1 MNDSIGNT
9 PIKRL
14 IPGILLAC
22 LLLLGFMV
30 LREFLLTLTWAL
42 IIAYVAWPAYR
53 YLREKLNGNTT
64 RSAALMTAII
74 SAVILLTVFWLVAML
89 QEELTV
95 AYQALRDGLG
105 QGDYQLPDFISRI
118 PWLGDVAQK
127 WLERLTDDQ
136 SAVMTQFAGWAQQW
150 SGQFAKFLG
159 GIGGYIMKLGVILV
173 TVFFCFRDGDE
184 AVKQLRHGL
193 VRFLGKY
200 QNVYLQAAGNTTRA
214 VVYGLVL
221 AALGQGILAGVG
233 YAVAGVKAP
242 VLFGAITALLA
253 MVPMGATLVWLPISI
268 MLMLTAQQW
277 QGVGLLLWGMLAV
290 STVDNV
296 IRPIVISGAGRI
308 PFLVV
313 LFGVLGGLSTFG
325 AVGLFLGPVILAVLL
340 SVWQA
345 WLKLQKY
352 DKQAQSQTA
361 EAHTK
366 VQPDWHI
373 QPAEEALSSLASDA
387 STGLSPTAA
396 ADRLRLYGANRLAE
410 KPPRPALHLLL
421 AQFKSFLILVLI
433 VAAVLAATIG
443 ELTDGAVILVVVII
457 NAFLGFYQEYQAEKS
472 LAALKNMLALQAKV
486 RREGHNI
493 QLPADHLVPGD
504 IVILEPGDK
513 IPADGRIISCHTLEV
528 DESALTGESMPV
540 AKQNQALSQATIPLA
555 DRSNMLY
562 MNNAVTRGRAKML
575 VTATGM
581 DTEIGKLAGLL
592 AEAKDGETPLQIQL
606 DSLGKR
612 LALIA
617 VAVIGLL
624 FMTALWRGEPLIQTA
639 FTAIALAV
647 AAIPEGLPAVVTVTL
662 ALGMHR
668 MARQRAIVKRL
679 TAVETL
685 GCTTV
690 ICTDKTGT
698 LTVNQMT
705 ARSVFYKDRSY
716 KVSGEGYDIAGDIVP
731 VDGGHAADDL
741 ADLLLPL
748 ALCNNSRFQHEQAV
762 GDPME
767 AALLVLAAKGGI
779 AKEQASLQLQRIAEI
794 PFDAEHKFMA
804 TFHQQGDQ
812 VKVFI
817 KGAPEV
823 LLKLSHSIVDG
834 NGNSLPVKRD
844 KLLAQNHSMA
854 GTGLRVLGVAVR
866 TLPASDF
873 KPEKD
878 LFQYIQELTFVA
890 LVGLMDPPRAEAG
903 EAIKLCQQAGISVKM
918 ITGDQKVTAYAIA
931 KELGLTGDVIE
942 GEELAGLDD
951 DALAER
957 INSITVFAR
966 TAPEQKVRIIK
977 ALKADGHVVA
987 MTGDGVNDAPALKS
1001 ADIGIAMGITGT
1013 DVAREAA
1020 SMILTD
1026 DNFATIVKA
1035 VKEGRGIYD
1044 NMVKFVRF
1052 QLSTNIG
1059 AILTVAVAPL
1069 LGLPLPFTAVQLLW
1083 INIIMDGPPAMSL
1096 GVDPIRAGSMS
1107 EPPRNADAQILS
1119 LSRFG
1124 NLFSYG
1130 LTMAIG
1136 TLGVLYY
1143 GFKTGESDIARD
1155 SASAAESLSGTV
1167 EAHAAT
1173 LAFTTFVLFQV
1184 FNVFNARSEKGT
1196 TFNQHFCA
1204 NRLLWLAIFG
1214 VILLQILVIHWP
1226 PAQLIFHTTALTS
1239 LDWLIAAGVASS
1251 VLVFEEFRKLF
1262 RFVWRRAQVGRGL

>member
-1 MNDSIGNT
+1 MNDFISNT
-9 PIKRL
+9 PIRQL
-14 IPGILLAC
+14 IPGILLAG

-42 IIAYVAWPAYR
+42 IIAYVVWPPYR
-53 YLREKLNGNTT
+53 YLRRCLKGNATL
-64 RSAALMTAII
+64 SAAVMTAII
-74 SAVILLTVFWLVAML
+74 ATIIFLILYWLAAML
-89 QEELTV
+89 QDELKN
-95 AYQALRDGLG
+95 AYQMAASGFSRNT
-105 QGDYQLPDFISRI
+105 YQLPDFIKRI
-118 PWLGDVAQK
+118 PWLGNTAQE
-127 WLERLTDDQ
+127 WMGRLTSDRA
-136 SAVMTQFAGWAQQW
+136 AVIAQFADWAQQW
-150 SGQFAKFLG
+150 SGEFAKFLG
-159 GIGGYIMKLGVILV
+159 GVGQYLMKLCVILV

-184 AVKQLRHGL
+184 AVKQLQQGL
-193 VRFLGKY
+193 VQFLGKY
-200 QNVYLQAAGNTTRA
+200 QHVYLQAAGHTTRA

-221 AALGQGILAGVG
+221 AALGQGLLAGLG
-233 YAVAGVKAP
+233 YAAAGAQAP
-242 VLFGAITALLA
+242 VLMGTMTALLA
-253 MVPMGATLVWLPISI
+253 LIPMGATLVWMPISI
-268 MLMLTAQQW
+268 TLILMGQHW
-277 QGVGLLLWGMLAV
+277 QGVGLLLWGGLVV

-296 IRPIVISGAGRI
+296 IRPLVISGAGRV
-308 PFLVV
+308 PFPVV
-313 LFGVLGGLSTFG
+313 MFGVLGGLTAFG
-325 AVGLFLGPVILAVLL
+325 VIGLFLGPVILAVLL
-340 SVWQA
+340 AVWQA
-345 WLKLQKY
+345 WLKLQKHEEETSSSASSP
-352 DKQAQSQTA
+352 DEDVQFNW
-361 EAHTK
+361 HTLTIEK
-366 VQPDWHI
+366 
-373 QPAEEALSSLASDA
+373 ALSALASDA
-387 STGLSPTAA
+387 ALGLSQTVAE
-396 ADRLRLYGANRLAE
+396 DRLNHYGLNRLTE
-410 KPPRPALHLLL
+410 KPPRPAWHLLL
-421 AQFKSFLILVLI
+421 SQFKSFLILVLM

-443 ELTDGAVILVVVII
+443 DLADGAVILVVVII
-457 NAFLGFYQEYQAEKS
+457 NALLGFYQEFQAEKS
-472 LAALKNMLALQAKV
+472 LGALKNMLALQAEV
-486 RREGHNI
+486 RRDGHTL
-493 QLPADHLVPGD
+493 QLPADRLVPGD

-528 DESALTGESMPV
+528 DESALTGESVPV
-540 AKQNQALSQATIPLA
+540 AKYQQAFELEKLPLA
-555 DRSNMLY
+555 ERSNMLY
-562 MNNAVTRGRAKML
+562 MNNAVTRGRAEML

-581 DTEIGKLAGLL
+581 ETEIGKLAGLL
-592 AEAKDGETPLQIQL
+592 AEAKDGDTPLQIQL

-617 VAVIGLL
+617 VAIIGIL

-668 MARQRAIVKRL
+668 MAHQRAIVKRL
-679 TAVETL
+679 AAVETL

-705 ARSVFYKDRSY
+705 ARSIFYKGRGY
-716 KVSGEGYDIAGDIVP
+716 KVSGEGYGVAGQILP
-731 VDGGHAADDL
+731 VTGGSATDDL

-748 ALCNNSRFQHEQAV
+748 ALCNNSHFQGKQAV

-779 AKEQASLQLQRIAEI
+779 DKKQAILQLPRIAEI

-812 VKVFI
+812 IKVFI

-823 LLKLSHSIVDG
+823 LLKLCDSVVDN
-834 NGNSLPVKRD
+834 NGSPLPIQQEA
-844 KLLAQNHSMA
+844 LPAQNQIMA
-854 GTGLRVLGVAVR
+854 GTGLRVLAVAVR
-866 TLPASDF
+866 TLPAGDYKADS
-873 KPEKD
+873 D
-878 LFQYIQELTFVA
+878 LFRHIQKLTFVA
-890 LVGLMDPPRAEAG
+890 LVGLMDPPRAEAR
-903 EAIKLCQQAGISVKM
+903 EAIRLCRQAGIAVKM
-918 ITGDQKVTAYAIA
+918 ITGDQKVTAFAIA
-931 KELGLTGDVIE
+931 QELGLSGEVID

-951 DALAER
+951 DALSAR
-957 INSITVFAR
+957 INAIAVFAR

-1020 SMILTD
+1020 SMVLTD

-1059 AILTVAVAPL
+1059 AILTVAGAPL
-1069 LGLPLPFTAVQLLW
+1069 LGLPMPFTAVQLLW

-1096 GVDPIRAGSMS
+1096 GVDPVRTGSMK
-1107 EPPRNADAQILS
+1107 EAPRNPDSRILS
-1119 LSRFG
+1119 LRRFG

-1130 LTMAIG
+1130 LIMAAG

-1143 GFKTGESDIARD
+1143 GLQTGANDIAREGVY
-1155 SASAAESLSGTV
+1155 ASSLSGTGD
-1167 EAHAAT
+1167 AHAAT

-1184 FNVFNARSEKGT
+1184 FNVFNARAEKGT
-1196 TFNQHFCA
+1196 AFNRHFCT
-1204 NRLLWLAIFG
+1204 NRLLWLAICG

-1226 PAQLIFHTTALTS
+1226 PAQLIFHTTALAPM
-1239 LDWLIAAGVASS
+1239 DWLMAVGVAAT
-1251 VLVFEEFRKLF
+1251 VLVFEELRKLL
-1262 RFVWRRAQVGRGL
+1262 WRQEVRA

>member
-1 MNDSIGNT
+1 MNDFMGNT
-9 PIKRL
+9 PIRQL
-14 IPGILLAC
+14 IPGILLAG
-22 LLLLGFMV
+22 LLWLGFMV
-30 LREFLLTLTWAL
+30 LHEFLLTLTWAL
-42 IIAYVAWPAYR
+42 IIAYVVWPPYR
-53 YLREKLNGNTT
+53 YLRHQLKGNATL
-64 RSAALMTAII
+64 SAALMTAII
-74 SAVILLTVFWLVAML
+74 AAAIFLTVYWLVAML
-89 QEELTV
+89 QDELKT
-95 AYQALRDGLG
+95 AYQTLVSGFSQDSYR
-105 QGDYQLPDFISRI
+105 LPDFIKRI
-118 PWLGDVAQK
+118 PWLGNVAQE
-127 WLERLTDDQ
+127 WLNRLTDDR
-136 SAVMTQFAGWAQQW
+136 AGMTAQFANWAQQW
-150 SGQFAKFLG
+150 SGEFATFLG
-159 GIGGYIMKLGVILV
+159 GIGHYVMKLGVILV

-184 AVKQLRHGL
+184 AVRQLHQGL

-200 QNVYLQAAGNTTRA
+200 QHVYLQAAGHTTRA

-221 AALGQGILAGVG
+221 AALGQGLLAGLG
-233 YAVAGVKAP
+233 YAIAGVKAP
-242 VLFGAITALLA
+242 VLFGAVTALLA
-253 MVPMGATLVWLPISI
+253 LVPMGATLVWMPLSI
-268 MLMLTAQQW
+268 MLILIGQSW
-277 QGVGLLLWGMLAV
+277 QGVGLLLWGFLAV

-296 IRPIVISGAGRI
+296 IRPLVISGAGRI

-313 LFGVLGGLSTFG
+313 LFGVLGGLTTFG

-340 SVWQA
+340 AVWQA
-345 WLKLQKY
+345 WLKLQQHEQ
-352 DKQAQSQTA
+352 DESPDPQPSW
-361 EAHTK
+361 HTLS
-366 VQPDWHI
+366 V
-373 QPAEEALSSLASDA
+373 EEALSMQASDVV
-387 STGLSPTAA
+387 TGLSQIAA
-396 ADRLRLYGANRLAE
+396 TDRLNRCGPNRLTE
-410 KPPRPALHLLL
+410 KPPRPAWHVLLS
-421 AQFKSFLILVLI
+421 QFKSFLILVLLI
-433 VAAVLAATIG
+433 AALLAAAIG
-443 ELTDGAVILVVVII
+443 DLKDGAVILVVVGI
-457 NAFLGFYQEYQAEKS
+457 NALLGFYQEFQAEKS

-486 RREGHNI
+486 CRDGHTVE
-493 QLPADHLVPGD
+493 LPTEQLVPGD

-513 IPADGRIISCHTLEV
+513 IPADGRIMFCHTLEV
-528 DESALTGESMPV
+528 DESALTGESVPV
-540 AKQNQALSQATIPLA
+540 VKQHQPFVLATMPLA
-555 DRSNMLY
+555 ERSNMLY

-592 AEAKDGETPLQIQL
+592 AEAPDSDTPLQIQL

-617 VAVIGLL
+617 VAIIGLL
-624 FMTALWRGEPLIQTA
+624 FISALWRGEPLIQTA

-679 TAVETL
+679 AAVETL

-705 ARSVFYKDRSY
+705 ARSIFYKDQRY
-716 KVSGEGYDIAGDIVP
+716 KVSGEGYELAGEILP
-731 VDGGHAADDL
+731 TGTADNL

-748 ALCNNSRFQHEQAV
+748 ALCNNSHLQGQQVV

-767 AALLVLAAKGGI
+767 AALLVLAAKGGFD
-779 AKEQASLQLQRIAEI
+779 KKQASLLMPRIAEI

-823 LLKLSHSIVDG
+823 LLKLCDSVIDNQG
-834 NGNSLPVKRD
+834 NPQPVKQGE
-844 KLLAQNHSMA
+844 LLTQNQIMA

-866 TLPASDF
+866 VLSANDF
-873 KPEKD
+873 KADND
-878 LFQYIQELTFVA
+878 LFHYIQALSFVA
-890 LVGLMDPPRAEAG
+890 LVGLMDPPRAEAR
-903 EAIKLCQQAGISVKM
+903 EAIKLCQQAGIAVKM
-918 ITGDQKVTAYAIA
+918 ITGDQKVTAFAIA
-931 KELGLTGDVIE
+931 QELGLSGEVIE
-942 GEELAGLDD
+942 GEELAELNDE
-951 DALAER
+951 ALATR
-957 INSITVFAR
+957 INAIAVFAR

-977 ALKADGHVVA
+977 ALKADGHIVA

-1020 SMILTD
+1020 AMVLTD

-1069 LGLPLPFTAVQLLW
+1069 LGLPVPFTAVQLLW

-1096 GVDPIRAGSMS
+1096 GVDPVRTGSMD
-1107 EPPRNADAQILS
+1107 EAPRNPEARILS
-1119 LSRFG
+1119 LRRFG

-1130 LTMAIG
+1130 LIMAIG

-1143 GFKTGESDIARD
+1143 SLKTGESRD
-1155 SASAAESLSGTV
+1155 TV
-1167 EAHAAT
+1167 HATT

-1184 FNVFNARSEKGT
+1184 FNVFNARAEKGT
-1196 TFNQHFCA
+1196 TFNRHFYA
-1204 NRLLWLAIFG
+1204 NRLLWMAIFG
-1214 VILLQILVIHWP
+1214 VITLQILVIHWL
-1226 PAQLIFHTTALTS
+1226 PAQLIFHTTALTER
-1239 LDWLIAAGVASS
+1239 DWLMAIGVAAS
-1251 VLVFEEFRKLF
+1251 VLVIEELRKLL
-1262 RFVWRRAQVGRGL
+1262 WIKP